1 MRGESGGL
9 AYGSLPP
16 RFGASAAPGA
26 AVLATQRTAA
36 RPAGATPDFLIIA
49 CLRLLLDDSV
59 KSFSGTFSGEARR
72 GSPGKRH
79 GSMESNAPRCKPPSG
94 RLAPPGAPDGSGRSF
109 RPRSGNADGTRSP
122 AAGWSGSAPPLSP
135 VGTRGRPRRA
145 APAPA

>member
-36 RPAGATPDFLIIA
+36 RPAAANPDFLIIA
-49 CLRLLLDDSV
+49 SLRLLLDDSV

-79 GSMESNAPRCKPPSG
+79 GSTQSNAPRPRPPRG
-94 RLAPPGAPDGSGRSF
+94 RPGAP
-109 RPRSGNADGTRSP
+109 
-122 AAGWSGSAPPLSP
+122 
-135 VGTRGRPRRA
+135 A
-145 APAPA
+145 APDGPGRGF